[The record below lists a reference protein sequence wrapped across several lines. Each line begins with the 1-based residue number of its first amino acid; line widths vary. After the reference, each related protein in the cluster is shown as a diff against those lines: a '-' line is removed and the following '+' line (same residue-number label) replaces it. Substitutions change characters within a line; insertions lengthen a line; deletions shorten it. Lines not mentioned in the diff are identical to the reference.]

1 MRHLQKVDHA
11 ACGASFR
18 VGATKNHSSQPDM
31 YDRAGTHGA
40 RLFSDVQITIVK
52 PPIADGAFGLGDSQ
66 HFGVSRGI
74 FERLNLVPGAA
85 DNFAFGYDNGAD
97 RNLFCGPG
105 FSSLAQSFAHKI
117 GVTRKIQHFQ
127 RCLAYRAQKTSE
139 NERERAR
146 NERERRERGKPRQ
159 IRAAFPFPLVLG
171 DLARSRSFFDAP
183 G

>member
-105 FSSLAQSFAHKI
+105 FSGLAQSFAHEI
-117 GVTRKIQHFQ
+117 SVARKIQHFRSWNLTQ
-127 RCLAYRAQKTSE
+127 RRKDAKMKRVKSE
-139 NERERAR
+139 R
-146 NERERRERGKPRQ
+146 
-159 IRAAFPFPLVLG
+159 
-171 DLARSRSFFDAP
+171 
-183 G
+183 